1 MIFYFNLPNKT
12 QLQKLYQEIKSS
24 SPWFIFI
31 IDPPPTNKAYTPKHS
46 TGKGEHKQH
55 KHPAS
60 HKPNRFDQPKLIY
73 GPLSFISAYISFLD
87 FWNSRKISLPIR
99 ILFALHAHQQERLQ
113 QQQVRFRGIFLLLG
127 SSQHCSQDHRQARRT
142 RRRRLWRKKRGRPA
156 KESPFPPYSPP
167 RTNIMLSTIMFDF
180 TARAIT
186 FPFLL
191 DFPVSFCL
199 LLFFEDLEV
208 QIEVKKGRGDSS
220 IPRSSRLRGRWS
232 KLDHVQRSSSS
243 NNINLLLIQWG
254 KTKLR

>member
-1 MIFYFNLPNKT
+1 MIFCLTCQTKLNFKSFTKKSNPPLHGLFSSSIPLPPIKHILQNT
-12 QLQKLYQEIKSS
+12 QLGRESINNINIQPATNPIDLIN
-24 SPWFIFI
+24 PNWFM
-31 IDPPPTNKAYTPKHS
+31 AHC
-46 TGKGEHKQH
+46 
-55 KHPAS
+55 
-60 HKPNRFDQPKLIY
+60 
-73 GPLSFISAYISFLD
+73 LSFRHIS
-87 FWNSRKISLPIR
+87 RSLTFEIHEKSPYR
-99 ILFALHAHQQERLQ
+99 FVYYSNCMHQRERL